1 MPIEVGLW
9 KLGDRLKAIQYSR
22 IASEKQLES
31 LLAADVSV
39 IDSDLMLIGRQVVT
53 ASGGFIDLLALDVT
67 GQIVV
72 IELKRD
78 RTPREVVAQ
87 ILDYASWAST
97 LTEVQISNI
106 FTDFQHRHAPGQ
118 LPRSLSEAF
127 QDCFSVSQLPEPLND
142 SHRLILVASE
152 LDDSSERIINYL
164 ADHGISINAAFF
176 RVFRDG
182 DSEFLIRAWL
192 ADPDQVEARVEAKRE
207 RLPWNGE
214 FYVSF
219 GVSQTRSWDEA
230 RKYGFIS
237 AGHGAWYTR
246 TLSALE
252 PGSRIWVNIPGSD
265 GGYVGVG
272 IVKDAVV
279 PIDEFTVKS
288 DNGSMV
294 PILSLPLNAAGNPT
308 MANNPEKAEHFVRV
322 EWLYTVPQSQ
332 AIREPGFFGNQNS
345 AAKPRDQKWSFTI
358 ERLKEH
364 FGIAD

>member
-22 IASEKQLES
+22 ISSEKQLES

-39 IDSDLMLIGRQVVT
+39 IDSDLMLIGRQVAT
-53 ASGGFIDLLALDVT
+53 ASGGFIDLLALDGN
-67 GQIVV
+67 GQVVV

-97 LTEVQISNI
+97 LTELQISSI
-106 FTDFQHRHAPGQ
+106 FTDFQQRHAPAQ

-127 QDCFSVSQLPEPLND
+127 QSYFSVSQLPEPLNET
-142 SHRLILVASE
+142 HRLILVASE

-164 ADHGISINAAFF
+164 AEHGISINAAFF
-176 RVFRDG
+176 RVFKDG

-219 GVSQTRSWDEA
+219 GANQNRNWDEA
-230 RKYGFIS
+230 RRYGFIS

-246 TLSALE
+246 TLSSLE

-272 IVKDAVV
+272 MVKDSVV

-288 DNGSMV
+288 DSGTVV
-294 PILSLPLNAAGNPT
+294 PILSLSLNAARHPT
-308 MANNPEKAEHFVRV
+308 MASDPDKAEHFVRV
-322 EWLYTVPQSQ
+322 DWLHTVPQSK

-345 AAKPRDQKWSFTI
+345 AAKPRDQRWQFTI
-358 ERLKEH
+358 ERLKQH
-364 FGIAD
+364 FGIIE

>member
-22 IASEKQLES
+22 IAREKQLES

-53 ASGGFIDLLALDVT
+53 GSGGFIDLLALDVT

-106 FTDFQHRHAPGQ
+106 FTDFQQRHTPGRP
-118 LPRSLSEAF
+118 PRSLSETF
-127 QDCFSVSQLPEPLND
+127 QNHFSVSELPEPLNET
-142 SHRLILVASE
+142 HRLILVASE

-164 ADHGISINAAFF
+164 AEHGISINAAFF

-219 GVSQTRSWDEA
+219 GANQNRNWDEA

-237 AGHGAWYTR
+237 AGHGVWYTR
-246 TLSALE
+246 TLSSLE

-272 IVKDAVV
+272 IVKESVV
-279 PIDEFTVKS
+279 PIDEFTVKTES
-288 DNGSMV
+288 GNVV
-294 PILSLPLNAAGNPT
+294 PILSLPLNICRQPT
-308 MANNPEKAEHFVRV
+308 MASDPDKAEHLVRV
-322 EWLYTVPQSQ
+322 EWLHTVHQSQ
-332 AIREPGFFGNQNS
+332 AMRETGFFGNQNS
-345 AAKPRDQKWSFTI
+345 VAKPRDQKWTFTV
-358 ERLKEH
+358 ERLKQH
-364 FGIAD
+364 FGITE